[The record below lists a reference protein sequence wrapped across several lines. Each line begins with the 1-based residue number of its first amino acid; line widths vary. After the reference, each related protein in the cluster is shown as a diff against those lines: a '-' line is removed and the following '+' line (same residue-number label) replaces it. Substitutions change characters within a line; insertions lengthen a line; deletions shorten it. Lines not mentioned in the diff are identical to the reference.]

1 MALEKFKRALG
12 DLRFTLEKAEKADIT
27 MLARPTGVDFRS
39 RQRAVFITDVTRAV
53 VALKDATKELHD
65 LVTKDSSLEVE
76 VIKLVRD
83 VARMQEAKD
92 VATLKNDCH
101 KLRNALVDLE
111 PSADTLGVIPTK
123 LHFLPDAIKSDIESD
138 LAELKRCY
146 DAACYRSIVILC
158 GRILEIALHRKYYDA
173 TGNDLLEKAPGT
185 GLGNLIKKLAEQNVV
200 VDPALTN
207 QIHVINQVRVNSV
220 HVKHNAFNPSKDQ
233 AHAMALYTID
243 VLKKLFV

>member
-1 MALEKFKRALG
+1 MEKFKRALG
-12 DLRFTLEKAEKADIT
+12 DLRFALEKAEKADIT
-27 MLARPTGVDFRS
+27 MLAQPLGVDFRS
-39 RQRAVFITDVTRAV
+39 RQRAVFINDVKRAV
-53 VALKDATKELHD
+53 VALKEATKELHD
-65 LVTKDSSLEVE
+65 LVAKDSSLEVD

-83 VARMQEAKD
+83 VAHMQEAKD
-92 VATLKNDCH
+92 VVTLKNDCH
-101 KLRNALVDLE
+101 RLRNALVDLE
-111 PSADTLGVIPTK
+111 PKGTSLGIIPTT
-123 LHFLPDAIKSDIESD
+123 LPFLPDAIRSDIESD

-146 DAACYRSIVILC
+146 ESSCYRSVVILC
-158 GRILEIALHRKYYDA
+158 GRILEIALHSKYYQA
-173 TGNDLLEKAPGT
+173 TGTDLLEKAPGT